1 MTEKSPFE
9 LEKERLQAEAQ
20 PVEKVEVKEEPKEEV
35 KAEVK
40 QEPVVEAKPEP
51 KVDDNAARQRWEAAQ
66 AKKEAEEARKEA
78 ERYKKEL
85 EEAKK
90 PKVEVSADVEPNKAE
105 NYEAWLEWKQ
115 AKIEKEAKEAKELAA
130 KATETFEAQKKKG
143 EEVQQ
148 YNAAVEEFLT
158 LESEFKAKTPDY
170 EQAAKH
176 LEKRVKDSFQ
186 TLYPQLQG
194 KQLDQAVAA
203 QILQWAGEYARAGQ
217 PVMESL
223 YALNKERFGYAPA
236 PVEAKEE
243 PKPKVDLKA
252 VEANKKRSATGQYA
266 GGEGGAQD
274 PTLESIGSMTIAQ
287 FSKLTPAQR
296 AALKEQ
302 SRR

>member
-1 MTEKSPFE
+1 MTDKTPFE
-9 LEKERLQAEAQ
+9 AEKERLQAEIAK
-20 PVEKVEVKEEPKEEV
+20 PVEADKAVEVEV

-40 QEPVVEAKPEP
+40 PEPVEVKPEP
-51 KVDDNAARQRWEAAQ
+51 KVDENAARQRWEAAQ

-78 ERYKKEL
+78 EALRKQL

-90 PKVEVSADVEPNKAE
+90 PKVEAADVEPNKAE

-115 AKIEKEAKEAKELAA
+115 AAIAKEAKEAKELAA
-130 KATETFEAQKKKG
+130 KTSQTIEEQNKKSA
-143 EEVQQ
+143 EVQQ

-186 TLYPQLQG
+186 TLYPSLQG

-223 YALNKERFGYAPA
+223 YQLNKERFGYAPA
-236 PVEAKEE
+236 PVEQKKEA
-243 PKPKVDLKA
+243 PKVDLKA
-252 VEANKKRSATGQYA
+252 IDANKKRSATGQYA

-274 PTLESIGSMTIAQ
+274 PSLESMGTMTMAQ